1 MALLFLF
8 FLSYGSIAS
17 FAQNNDT
24 LKVETLPEVM
34 VQAQL
39 QETSAKSSVYTP
51 TIRQKEV
58 AQNAIDLLRQLAIS
72 QISIN
77 LMSNKV
83 TTTTG
88 EGVSL
93 FINYIPASSE
103 DIDGL
108 LTTDVRRVEYLDFPT
123 DPRFQGREHV
133 VHFIVHKYEYGGYT
147 KLSVNENFLT
157 GLSSNVSV
165 FSKFAYIT
173 TFMWADPIIT
183 CTT

>member
-1 MALLFLF
+1 MRGEIYKECLMALLFLF

-39 QETSAKSSVYTP
+39 QKTSAKSSVYTP

-93 FINYIPASSE
+93 FINYIPASAE

-108 LTTDVRRVEYLDFPT
+108 LTTDVR
-123 DPRFQGREHV
+123 
-133 VHFIVHKYEYGGYT
+133 
-147 KLSVNENFLT
+147 
-157 GLSSNVSV
+157 
-165 FSKFAYIT
+165 
-173 TFMWADPIIT
+173 
-183 CTT
+183 